1 MNKFKRTPGPWVL
14 ARMGGNCIGIVKKY
28 QAGYSQMIGNTA
40 LPETDEVYKNKKTE
54 IESNARLIAAAPEL
68 LEALDR
74 LVDLIDSEG
83 EGLEGGMPTPQQ
95 WYEARNKAEAA
106 IIKALEG

>member
-1 MNKFKRTPGPWVL
+1 MKRFKGTPGPWRVADIDNCYKDVIEDANGDYVAL
-14 ARMGGNCIGIVKKY
+14 A
-28 QAGYSQMIGNTA
+28 QARYRDKA
-40 LPETDEVYKNKKTE
+40 EAD
-54 IESNARLIAAAPEL
+54 ARLIAAAPEL

-106 IIKALEG
+106 IIKALEE